1 MSWGEQIKWSCE
13 TLARPGQR
21 FQVTLEAAQS
31 LRSDPKPRTL
41 ARFVLFVLAAN
52 ADPDGVCA
60 VGDAELMAQ
69 LSMRVDRFSR
79 ILEDLQAEGRVQR
92 LDLTR
97 IRVYVPTGDLGAA
110 VSGVVQTS
118 LLPTSAVQGIE
129 GSGEKGSDTGRLA
142 VSQVLDFYDET
153 FGAKTKWGED
163 DRREVRA
170 ALEIKSVADLKKA
183 IVGNK
188 LSGYHQGENDRR
200 KKYNTLSHIIRG
212 KQGKKTRRE
221 VIDYFIDIFEK
232 HKGAGGS
239 TVDHSADPA
248 RIRTMKEEI
257 RRAHRLGEDEE
268 SQERGRRAE
277 AWLAE
282 RGIETKRRPDG
293 YPVWGGGEE

>member
-1 MSWGEQIKWSCE
+1 M
-13 TLARPGQR
+13 
-21 FQVTLEAAQS
+21 
-31 LRSDPKPRTL
+31 RSDAKPRTL
-41 ARFVLFVLAAN
+41 ARFVLYVLAAN
-52 ADPDGVCA
+52 ADPDGVCG

-79 ILEDLQAEGRVQR
+79 ILEDLQAAGRIKR
-92 LDLTR
+92 LDLVR
-97 IRVYVPTGDLGAA
+97 IQVYGPAGGLGAA

-118 LLPTSAVQGIE
+118 LLPTNAVEGIE
-129 GSGEKGSDTGRLA
+129 GSGEEGSDTGRLA
-142 VSQVLDFYDET
+142 VSEVLDFYDET
-153 FGAKTKWGED
+153 FGVKTKWGED

-170 ALEIKSVADLKKA
+170 ALEIKSVAELHKA

-221 VIDYFIDIFEK
+221 VIDYFIGIFEQ

-239 TVDHSADPA
+239 VVDGSADPA
-248 RIRTMKEEI
+248 RIRTLKEEI
-257 RRAHRLGEDEE
+257 RRAHHLEGDEE
-268 SQERGRRAE
+268 SQERARRAE

-282 RGIETKRRPDG
+282 RGIETRRRPDG
-293 YPVWGGGEE
+293 YPVWGEKATPEEGQ

>member
-1 MSWGEQIKWSCE
+1 
-13 TLARPGQR
+13 
-21 FQVTLEAAQS
+21 VTLEAAQL
-31 LRSDPKPRTL
+31 LRADSKPRTL

-60 VGDAELMAQ
+60 IGDAELMAQ

-79 ILEDLQAEGRVQR
+79 ILEDLQAEGRIRR

-97 IRVYVPTGDLGAA
+97 IRVYAGGQQGAA
-110 VSGVVQTS
+110 VGVVPQTS
-118 LLPTSAVQGIE
+118 LLPNSAVE
-129 GSGEKGSDTGRLA
+129 GTGGVGEGDSSAAPSGGRTA
-142 VSQVLDFYDET
+142 VSEVLSFYDET
-153 FGAKTKWGED
+153 FEKHTDWGED

-188 LSGYHQGENDRR
+188 LSGFHQGENDRR

-221 VIDYFIDIFEK
+221 VIDYFIGVFEE

-239 TVDHSADPA
+239 VVDREADPA
-248 RIRTMKEEI
+248 IIRTRKEEI
-257 RRAHRLGEDEE
+257 RRAHRLPGDEE
-268 SQERGRRAE
+268 ALERSRRAE
-277 AWLAE
+277 VWLEE
-282 RGIETKRRPDG
+282 RGIKTNRKPDG